1 MKKSKINEC
10 LRKRLL
16 FSQEPVY
23 IRTFWSKK
31 EKSERIIEWKRFHAQ
46 VRKIVNTFARLP
58 KKYQSFARLPVCP
71 NFKIFSFALLCF
83 SWKRE
88 NVFIHFHDFHLLDH
102 PCLQPDC
109 IPYFLKICRI
119 KVIKLILFVESKI
132 SINISFTYIFDYY
145 AEYLKWILDSSFD
158 LSNVGYNFRCL
169 TLERSECRKLWDWYI
184 TISLIFWLFAQTLI
198 IRPFSIL

>member
-102 PCLQPDC
+102 PC
-109 IPYFLKICRI
+109 
-119 KVIKLILFVESKI
+119 S
-132 SINISFTYIFDYY
+132 
-145 AEYLKWILDSSFD
+145 
-158 LSNVGYNFRCL
+158 
-169 TLERSECRKLWDWYI
+169 
-184 TISLIFWLFAQTLI
+184 
-198 IRPFSIL
+198 RPFFSFRDGNRVGLLNFNYDNYNSNYKSPLCRPCGCIEMHCKNW

>member
-102 PCLQPDC
+102 PSLST
-109 IPYFLKICRI
+109 FEHFHSNKFMSHKLWLTEKNL
-119 KVIKLILFVESKI
+119 LILLTVAESFGTILKTLVHA
-132 SINISFTYIFDYY
+132 NYY
-145 AEYLKWILDSSFD
+145 AVE
-158 LSNVGYNFRCL
+158 
-169 TLERSECRKLWDWYI
+169 
-184 TISLIFWLFAQTLI
+184 
-198 IRPFSIL
+198 